1 MIRATFNDILNCP
14 FIRELKHLLRYG
26 GSSYGGGGGR
36 GTAAAAA
43 AASGYHAGSSP
54 GPADLYA
61 ATEYV
66 QQATSPQPQSNG
78 YQMQMNRVS
87 NRTSP
92 TTSTHTRLG

>member
-1 MIRATFNDILNCP
+1 MLILGQKI
-14 FIRELKHLLRYG
+14 FLRYG
-26 GSSYGGGGGR
+26 GSSYGSGGGR
-36 GTAAAAA
+36 GTAAA

-61 ATEYV
+61 ATTEYV

-87 NRTSP
+87 LLLLS
-92 TTSTHTRLG
+92 LGLRKQELY

>member
-14 FIRELKHLLRYG
+14 FIRELEHLLRYG

-36 GTAAAAA
+36 GTAA

-92 TTSTHTRLG
+92 TTSTYPRLS